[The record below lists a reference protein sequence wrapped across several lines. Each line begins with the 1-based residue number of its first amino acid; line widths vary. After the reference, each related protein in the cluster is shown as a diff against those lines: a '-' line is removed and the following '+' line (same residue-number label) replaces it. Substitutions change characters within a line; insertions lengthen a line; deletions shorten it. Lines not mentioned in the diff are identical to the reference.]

1 MTTKNHSNYLKF
13 LAQGYNTLL
22 LSSKHFDE
30 YDSIIEYFDAA
41 IQRSLS
47 EEELENVTL
56 SIMNNHIDIIILDF
70 TTDYDLALKFYETI
84 KNYESR
90 IAVIALFRPKCT
102 NEMLAL
108 MEEVDGILFEGFSA
122 YQLKDKLF
130 NQLSLFYTIKSVG
143 RREIKIGSGSVK
155 TGIDLDEFF
164 DMYEGTSLF
173 IVDELVGFNKS
184 LRSGD
189 LSPELI
195 EKISQ
200 KLMEISDI
208 FTKNS
213 EISDISDIFKDLSI
227 YLKELDISKIKPRSL
242 YAFDYI
248 CELLDDTNNYIM
260 DMFVDRVFKD
270 TYIVKHSLENN
281 IEYVKNILA
290 SQEEEEEDDSSDLEF
305 F

>member
-1 MTTKNHSNYLKF
+1 MKMITKNHSNYLKF

-22 LSSKHFDE
+22 LSSSHYDE
-30 YDSIIEYFDAA
+30 YDAVLGYFDAS
-41 IQRSLS
+41 IQRKLS
-47 EEELENVTL
+47 EEELENLTL
-56 SIMNNHIDIIILDF
+56 TIMNNYIDIVILDF
-70 TTDYDLALKFYETI
+70 INNYDMALKFYETI

-90 IAVIALFRPKCT
+90 ITIIGLFPNNCT
-102 NEMLAL
+102 NNMLAF
-108 MEEVDGILFEGFSA
+108 MEEVDAILFEGFNV

-130 NQLSLFYTIKSVG
+130 VQLSLFYTIKSIG
-143 RREIKIGSGSVK
+143 RRDIKIDSGSQEMEMN
-155 TGIDLDEFF
+155 LDEFF
-164 DMYEGTSLF
+164 DMYEGSSLF
-173 IVDELVGFNKS
+173 IVDELVTFSKS

-189 LSPELI
+189 LNPQLI

-208 FTKNS
+208 FAKNS
-213 EISDISDIFKDLSI
+213 EISDIASIFKDLSI
-227 YLKELDISKIKPRSL
+227 YLKELDLSTIKPESL

-248 CELLDDTNNYIM
+248 CAILDDTSSYIM

-281 IEYVKNILA
+281 IAYVKNILA
-290 SQEEEEEDDSSDLEF
+290 SHEEDSSELEF